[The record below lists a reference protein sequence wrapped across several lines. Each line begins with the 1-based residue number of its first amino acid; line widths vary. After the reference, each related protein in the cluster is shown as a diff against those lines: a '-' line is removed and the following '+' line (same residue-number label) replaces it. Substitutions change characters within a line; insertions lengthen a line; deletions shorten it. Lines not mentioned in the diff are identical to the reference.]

1 MCRGWAGAD
10 NFPSQPVTDLF
21 WSLLE
26 KYLARTCASQT
37 MRPCVTCASI
47 NNNRSMRKPDLYDWV

>member
-21 WSLLE
+21 WSLLK
-26 KYLARTCASQT
+26 KYLVRVCTYASQT
-37 MRPCVTCASI
+37 MRPCVTWALI
-47 NNNRSMRKPDLYDWV
+47 NNNMKMLKPDL